1 MMVKRRVGPMCFFAL
16 ATASPLDGCYHVFVD
31 AGANI
36 GIHTRF
42 LFEPSKFPRSSFRKV
57 FDKYF
62 GADRDPLTT
71 CAVAFEPNPMHRA
84 HHLCQQALYE
94 RRGWRYVPIAS
105 AVGARAGNL
114 TFYANIRREAQFHG
128 STSKALGVGFGVADR
143 EGANAGKYRQATPQ
157 RKIVRP
163 VVDFSAFLLQ
173 TVASRKLPTTKS
185 LTPPAVIVKMD
196 VEGVEFAIAP
206 RLLETRALCA
216 VNFISVEWH
225 CADKF
230 LPHKLEAADGSAIH
244 IQNRASADS
253 KRNALLAALKSQA
266 TEATCAG
273 HFELSNMDDESY
285 WNHRSFAEISN

>member
-1 MMVKRRVGPMCFFAL
+1 MSFFAL
-16 ATASPLDGCYHVFVD
+16 ATASQLDGCYHVFVD

-42 LFEPSKFPRSSFRKV
+42 LFEPSKFPGSSFRKV

-84 HHLCQQALYE
+84 HHLRQQALYE

-163 VVDFSAFLLQ
+163 VVDFSAFLIQ

-225 CADKF
+225 CADG
-230 LPHKLEAADGSAIH
+230 AVAGRAGSALH
-244 IQNRASADS
+244 N
-253 KRNALLAALKSQA
+253 
-266 TEATCAG
+266 G
-273 HFELSNMDDESY
+273 
-285 WNHRSFAEISN
+285 